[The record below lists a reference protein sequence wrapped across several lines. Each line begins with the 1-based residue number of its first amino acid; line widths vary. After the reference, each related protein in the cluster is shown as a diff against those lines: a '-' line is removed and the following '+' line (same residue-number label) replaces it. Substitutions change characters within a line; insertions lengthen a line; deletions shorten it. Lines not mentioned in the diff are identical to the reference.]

1 MQGFSKDRATSHFRG
16 QSAVFPFLSYKNV
29 RSRPSVLQKCSFVI
43 AIGLE
48 DGRTSAVES
57 ESLASVAPSR
67 EVRVGRPDGRLP
79 GGRGGAFPIFG
90 VAFPL
95 KQRPSFDSLHAIGSL
110 GKALSVL
117 PFCQDSIKR
126 NTALFSRESVSVR
139 LRGKRKEE
147 YVNIEGSGHID
158 DAPPGYCRCAA
169 RKMVA
174 FLFPLRTDDAG
185 VSAGAFS
192 DS

>member
-1 MQGFSKDRATSHFRG
+1 MAERRQWSRRAPH
-16 QSAVFPFLSYKNV
+16 
-29 RSRPSVLQKCSFVI
+29 
-43 AIGLE
+43 
-48 DGRTSAVES
+48 
-57 ESLASVAPSR
+57 R
-67 EVRVGRPDGRLP
+67 EPRVGRPDGRLP
-79 GGRGGAFPIFG
+79 GGRGSAFPIFG

-117 PFCQDSIKR
+117 PRFHQEKHRSFFAQERVGSAARKKR
-126 NTALFSRESVSVR
+126 
-139 LRGKRKEE
+139 EE

-158 DAPPGYCRCAA
+158 DTPPGYCRCAA
-169 RKMVA
+169 REMVA

>member
-1 MQGFSKDRATSHFRG
+1 MFFCDCNRFGEWPNFGSGGGVSHREARVGRPDSRLTGWRG
-16 QSAVFPFLSYKNV
+16 
-29 RSRPSVLQKCSFVI
+29 
-43 AIGLE
+43 G
-48 DGRTSAVES
+48 
-57 ESLASVAPSR
+57 
-67 EVRVGRPDGRLP
+67 GRPDGRLT
-79 GGRGGAFPIFG
+79 GWRGSAFPIFG

-95 KQRPSFDSLHAIGSL
+95 KQRPSFDSLCVIGSL